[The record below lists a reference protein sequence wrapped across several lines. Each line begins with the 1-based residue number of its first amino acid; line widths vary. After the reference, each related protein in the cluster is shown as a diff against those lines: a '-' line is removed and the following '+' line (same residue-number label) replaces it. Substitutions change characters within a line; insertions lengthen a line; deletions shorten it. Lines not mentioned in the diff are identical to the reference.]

1 MKFITTQTELNRAI
15 SIASRAVNTRQIMP
29 TLKSL
34 LLEVKGTKLSIY
46 GTDLNV
52 SIKAEMDI
60 SGNEDG
66 RTLVDSKLLGNVVRA
81 LPNSLV
87 SVSTGRGTLNINALT
102 SDFDLATLNDEDFPD
117 FTDVAPC
124 VTQFSIKTDS
134 FMRLVYGTS
143 FAASVDE
150 KKGVLMGC
158 LLDASEDSVKMVAL
172 DGFRLALATEKVDA
186 SGTHKEIISAK
197 DLVSV
202 ASILKET
209 DSAEVDVQLSEN
221 FVKFSVEGITI
232 VSRLL
237 SGQYVN
243 YTQIMPKSYN
253 TRIVFNQADLV
264 SALDRASILSKEG
277 KNNLVRFNIG
287 ADGLN
292 ITSRGQEGRVNEKVA
307 IEMDGADL
315 VIGFN
320 AKYLLDALKAVQS
333 NDADIAM
340 EFTSAQ
346 TAALIKPVDGDEAFT
361 YLVLPVRLKDGE

>member
-1 MKFITTQTELNRAI
+1 MKFITTQAELSRAI

-46 GTDLNV
+46 GTDLNI
-52 SIKAEMDI
+52 SIKTELDI

-66 RTLVDSKLLGNVVRA
+66 RALVDSKLLGNVVRA

-87 SVSTGRGTLNINALT
+87 SVSTGRGTININALT

-117 FTDVAPC
+117 FMDVGGG
-124 VTQFSIKTDS
+124 TQFSIKTDS

-143 FAASVDE
+143 FAASLDE

-158 LLDASEDSVKMVAL
+158 LLDASGDSMKMVAL
-172 DGFRLALATEKVDA
+172 DGFRLALATEKVDT
-186 SGTHKEIISAK
+186 SGAHKEIVNAK

-202 ASILKET
+202 ASILKDM
-209 DSAEVDVQLSEN
+209 DSAEVKVQLSEN
-221 FVKFSVEGITI
+221 FAKFSVDGVTV

-237 SGQYVN
+237 AGQYVN
-243 YTQIMPKSYN
+243 YEQILPKSNN
-253 TRIVFNQADLV
+253 TRIVFDPSDLT
-264 SALDRASILSKEG
+264 SALGRASLLSKDG
-277 KNNLVRFNIG
+277 KNNLVRFEITQS
-287 ADGLN
+287 GLN
-292 ITSRGQEGRVNEKVA
+292 VTSRGQEGRVNEKVQA
-307 IEMDGADL
+307 EVYGADL
-315 VIGFN
+315 EIGFN
-320 AKYLLDALKAVQS
+320 AKYVLDALKAIQS
-333 NDADIAM
+333 NADEIAM